1 MTYKFLLTAFL
12 TSLSSIS
19 VLASTAV
26 AQERPKCYLI
36 DSSGELSDLTD
47 ICDVS
52 LKRSPKTAPVT
63 NEKSS
68 TVNNS
73 TNSESAIKQ
82 QEADSNRYLERDA
95 FSIES
100 AQSGIDSSYYID
112 NEIGSDYTAYVRR
125 YRKSPTSFIRSTV
138 REQAFQ
144 LDTVDRSPTSILR
157 SDRSELPFII
167 YRYQN

>member
-12 TSLSSIS
+12 TSLSSIG

-52 LKRSPKTAPVT
+52 QKRSPKTAPVT
-63 NEKSS
+63 NEGSKI
-68 TVNNS
+68 TNNID
-73 TNSESAIKQ
+73 SESSIKQ
-82 QEADSNRYLERDA
+82 QEANNNRYLERDA
-95 FSIES
+95 FSVES
-100 AQSGIDSSYYID
+100 AKSGIYSSYYID
-112 NEIGSDYTAYVRR
+112 NEIGSNYTAYVRR
-125 YRKSPTSFIRSTV
+125 YRPSPTSLVRSTV
-138 REQAFQ
+138 REQVFQ
-144 LDTVDRSPTSILR
+144 FNTFDRSLTSILR

-167 YRYQN
+167 YRYQK